1 MYREV
6 LASYELSADELVE
19 AIDEGAGIV
28 LALELEPRAR
38 VVGSD
43 DVETLASGV
52 SEEGDVPEV
61 HGPRIGA
68 YQAPSINLD
77 PVAVQANLARL
88 GGRRDEDRLL
98 FHISHPGFHGSAA
111 ASLTRAI
118 TGQNATAPK
127 LMDELSCASMR
138 LITSQNATAPKPMEQ
153 VSPCKENGH
162 PAGKHLSPLKKVL
175 VNNHFIL
182 ECIGIHVGIIFQHEH
197 A

>member
-19 AIDEGAGIV
+19 AIDEGAVIV

-77 PVAVQANLARL
+77 PVAVQAHLARL

-138 LITSQNATAPKPMEQ
+138 LITSQNATAPKLD
-153 VSPCKENGH
+153 VSQ
-162 PAGKHLSPLKKVL
+162 A
-175 VNNHFIL
+175 
-182 ECIGIHVGIIFQHEH
+182 IFCEV
-197 A
+197 

>member
-43 DVETLASGV
+43 DVETLSSGV

-77 PVAVQANLARL
+77 PVAVQAHLTRL
-88 GGRRDEDRLL
+88 GGRCDEDRIL
-98 FHISHPGFHGSAA
+98 FHVSHPGFHGSAA

-118 TGQNATAPK
+118 TGQNTTASKP
-127 LMDELSCASMR
+127 ELRAFRELDR
-138 LITSQNATAPKPMEQ
+138 LITSQNATAPKQ
-153 VSPCKENGH
+153 LAVR
-162 PAGKHLSPLKKVL
+162 AL
-175 VNNHFIL
+175 V
-182 ECIGIHVGIIFQHEH
+182 V
-197 A
+197 AV